1 MKAIYTIMGL
11 FLIGFLIAGCVQQTK
26 SLNVTGMPNP
36 ASVSCVN
43 KGYYLE
49 IREGADGE
57 YGVCKYAGW
66 ECEEWALYRGE
77 CCLQDSDCACPNGTG
92 RCENTKCICSIT
104 EEEKGNATTTK
115 ENGSVECQDCC
126 FKDSDCA
133 CTNGTA
139 RCKENRCICE
149 ISIPNPVETLP
160 PKSNKTVGE
169 FLDYGLNWANSE
181 FYAAHPSGEYSIETY
196 RWIIGNVDMKPNE
209 IPIGN
214 TDLERA
220 ILFND
225 ERARNIRGFAFRIY
239 TPKDG
244 GRGEGKGIAV
254 FNAQTTLLDRY
265 YINNQLDLNIAFY
278 PFNKNLFDC
287 KILEREYY
295 LAGDGSYITIY
306 LFECEDSGSFVT

>member
-1 MKAIYTIMGL
+1 MKAIRAIIGL
-11 FLIGFLIAGCVQQTK
+11 FLIGFLIAGCVQQRE
-26 SLNVTGMPNP
+26 SPNVTGTPNP
-36 ASVSCVN
+36 ASVNCVN

-49 IREGADGE
+49 IKEGTDGE

-77 CCLQDSDCACPNGTG
+77 CCLQDSDCTCP
-92 RCENTKCICSIT
+92 
-104 EEEKGNATTTK
+104 
-115 ENGSVECQDCC
+115 
-126 FKDSDCA
+126 
-133 CTNGTA
+133 NGTA
-139 RCKENRCICE
+139 RCENTRCLCIGE
-149 ISIPNPVETLP
+149 EEKGEGNEENTTIIPTQENNTIPISRTVDSSNPTETLP
-160 PKSNKTVGE
+160 PKSNKTVGQ
-169 FLDYGLNWANSE
+169 FLDEGLSWANSE
-181 FYAAHPSGEYSIETY
+181 FYAAHPNGEYLIETY
-196 RWIIGNVDMKPNE
+196 RWIIGNVDIKPNE
-209 IPIGN
+209 IPIGSA
-214 TDLERA
+214 DLERA
-220 ILFND
+220 VLFNG

-265 YINNQLDLNIAFY
+265 HINDQLDLNIAFY

-295 LAGDGSYITIY
+295 LAEDGSYITIY